1 MKLVFLGLSFSS
13 SWGNGHAT
21 TYRALIKGLHQLGHE
36 VTFLERDVPWYAEHR
51 DAASSSF
58 CRLEFYRSLSELVQR
73 HRPAIAAADAV
84 VVGSYVPEGVAVI
97 RLVRETANGVVAF
110 YDIDT
115 PVTLARLAGGGDEH
129 LVPALVPTFDVYFS
143 FTSGPSLERLEREF
157 GARKAVALH
166 CMVDA
171 ELYRPAQVPI
181 RYDLGYLGTYS
192 ADRQPAL
199 ERLLIE
205 PARQLPECRFVV
217 AGAQYPR
224 DMEWPANVEHV
235 EHVAPVDHRHFYGSM
250 RFTLNVTRADMVAAG
265 HSPSVRL
272 FEAAACGTPL
282 ISDRWV
288 GLDRFFPERSAIVVA
303 DRSEDVIRALTELDD
318 EQIGAMADKA
328 RAITLARH
336 TGMSRAATLE
346 AEIAAQISRTQRRRL
361 ARTA

>member
-21 TYRALIKGLHQLGHE
+21 TYRALIKGLHLLGHE
-36 VTFLERDVPWYAEHR
+36 VTFLERDVPWYAKHR
-51 DAASSSF
+51 DATSSSF

-73 HRPAIAAADAV
+73 HGPAIAAADAV

-97 RLVRETANGVVAF
+97 RLVREIANGVVAF

-115 PVTLARLAGGGDEH
+115 PVTLARLAKGGDEH
-129 LVPALVPTFDVYFS
+129 LVPALVPIFDVYFS
-143 FTSGPSLERLEREF
+143 FTSGPSLDRLEGEF

-166 CMVDA
+166 CMVDP
-171 ELYRPAQVPI
+171 ELYRPAQVPV

-199 ERLLIE
+199 ERLLIQ
-205 PARQLPECRFVV
+205 PARHLPAHRFVV

-224 DMEWPANVEHV
+224 DIAWPDNVERL
-235 EHVAPVDHRHFYGSM
+235 EHVAPVDHPRFYGSM

-282 ISDRWV
+282 ISDRWA
-288 GLDRFFPERSAIVVA
+288 GLDRFFPETSAIIVA
-303 DRSEDVIRALTELDD
+303 DRCNDVIRALTE
-318 EQIGAMADKA
+318 IGEEHVSAMAARA
-328 RAITLARH
+328 RAITLASH
-336 TGMSRAATLE
+336 TGTSRASTLE
-346 AEIAAQISRTQRRRL
+346 AEIEAQMSSTQTRRL
-361 ARTA
+361 AKTA